1 MAEIKWAESAHH
13 LPIED
18 FSPNP
23 RNPKKHTKKQ
33 LEHIRNSIL
42 HFGLFNACALADLH
56 YHTCQS
62 ELFRR
67 HVCSTYKAANVV
79 DAFDRL
85 KAMINSST
93 EQAEKKGE

>member
-1 MAEIKWAESAHH
+1 MQKNTVC
-13 LPIED
+13 LTMED
-18 FSPNP
+18 A
-23 RNPKKHTKKQ
+23 KQ
-33 LEHIRNSIL
+33 IYE
-42 HFGLFNACALADLH
+42 LFNACLH

-67 HVCSTYKAANVV
+67 HVCSAYKAANVI

-85 KAMINSST
+85 KAMINNSN

>member
-1 MAEIKWAESAHH
+1 MQKNTVC
-13 LPIED
+13 LTMED
-18 FSPNP
+18 A
-23 RNPKKHTKKQ
+23 KQ
-33 LEHIRNSIL
+33 IYE
-42 HFGLFNACALADLH
+42 LFNTCALADLH

-79 DAFDRL
+79 YAFDRL

>member
-1 MAEIKWAESAHH
+1 MQKNTVC
-13 LPIED
+13 LTMED
-18 FSPNP
+18 A
-23 RNPKKHTKKQ
+23 KQ
-33 LEHIRNSIL
+33 IYE
-42 HFGLFNACALADLH
+42 LFNACALADLH

-85 KAMINSST
+85 TVPPNRQKRRGNNLC
-93 EQAEKKGE
+93 

>member
-1 MAEIKWAESAHH
+1 MIF
-13 LPIED
+13 PQYCIY
-18 FSPNP
+18 SPN
-23 RNPKKHTKKQ
+23 RHTDIRAISHNIKVLLPFSGCGQ
-33 LEHIRNSIL
+33 LWDIAYN
-42 HFGLFNACALADLH
+42 LH

-67 HVCSTYKAANVV
+67 HVCSAYKAANVI

-85 KAMINSST
+85 KAMINNFN

>member
-1 MAEIKWAESAHH
+1 MQKNTVC
-13 LPIED
+13 LTMED
-18 FSPNP
+18 A
-23 RNPKKHTKKQ
+23 KQ
-33 LEHIRNSIL
+33 IYE
-42 HFGLFNACALADLH
+42 LFNACAFGGFD

-67 HVCSTYKAANVV
+67 HVCSAYKAANVV

-85 KAMINSST
+85 KAMINNST